1 MIVKCTGVPAVTC
14 TALGAQANMNFDCL
28 TSNVDMT
35 YSYYSAYQFRIASVA
50 LSSLL
55 ACFIFLENVR
65 RQYVQVIS

>member
-14 TALGAQANMNFDCL
+14 TALGAQANMNPDMNFDCL

-55 ACFIFLENVR
+55 ACSSLKTSVGNMFR
-65 RQYVQVIS
+65 

>member
-55 ACFIFLENVR
+55 ACSSLKTSVGN
-65 RQYVQVIS
+65 ISDN